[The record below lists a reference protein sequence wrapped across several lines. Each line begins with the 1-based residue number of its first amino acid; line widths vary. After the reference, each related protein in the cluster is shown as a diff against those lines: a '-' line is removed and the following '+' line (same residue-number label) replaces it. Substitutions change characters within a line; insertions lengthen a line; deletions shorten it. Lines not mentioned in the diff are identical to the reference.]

1 MLETSATN
9 VIAAAIG
16 RALGGPGEVT
26 VTGGGFRI
34 RPNKAAAACC
44 IGTTGRVFLA
54 VFDGWG
60 TAFERRRMAVQILVD
75 LDWSVD
81 DMVLSALKQVELT
94 LGHQKRQLVRAA
106 AAGIPSPLDLEA
118 FTDPRRLR
126 IDIAAAVALRQHL
139 GSDPAARAW
148 IKDQLRLASGQVALA
163 GRRPS
168 ARVHGFVLAVPFLLD
183 PMGLLTGAESR
194 GGRPRWLDNEMA
206 VSSYTVAER
215 DGAFAAAVRAMTD
228 TPLEGRAI
236 VTGSIWPSDAAE
248 RAIDRTVAEGASITI
263 DPGDLP
269 ERREWRFT
277 IERRLVGVDEA
288 FG

>member
-163 GRRPS
+163 GRRLRRCGPRHDGYASGRAGDRDRIDLAQRCRRARDRSSRGRRRVDYDRSGRPSRTARVALHDRTSARRRGRGLRLIS
-168 ARVHGFVLAVPFLLD
+168 ARVCSVDWPSWRH
-183 PMGLLTGAESR
+183 
-194 GGRPRWLDNEMA
+194 A
-206 VSSYTVAER
+206 VS
-215 DGAFAAAVRAMTD
+215 
-228 TPLEGRAI
+228 
-236 VTGSIWPSDAAE
+236 DA
-248 RAIDRTVAEGASITI
+248 S
-263 DPGDLP
+263 
-269 ERREWRFT
+269 
-277 IERRLVGVDEA
+277 
-288 FG
+288 